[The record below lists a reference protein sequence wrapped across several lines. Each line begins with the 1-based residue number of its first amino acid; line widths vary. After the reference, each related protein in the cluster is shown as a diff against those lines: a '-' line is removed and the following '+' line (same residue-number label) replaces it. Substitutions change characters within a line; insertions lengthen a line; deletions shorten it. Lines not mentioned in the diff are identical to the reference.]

1 MEAERDAHWLTDV
14 YQRETGFA
22 YLNASPRDLIELG
35 QLLLASSKLDDR
47 QIIPV
52 RWVAQLAGEGIPG
65 CPFAPGCIFGKW
77 GYAYHIW
84 LLPNRLGYFFWSV
97 YGQLLIILPKSQ
109 TVILQTG
116 IAVKPT
122 FREEFIDLVLELAV
136 AR

>member
-1 MEAERDAHWLTDV
+1 LTDV
-14 YQRETGFA
+14 DQRETGFA
-22 YLNASPRDLIELG
+22 YLNTSRRDLIRLG

-47 QIIPV
+47 QMIPA
-52 RWVAQLAGEGIPG
+52 RWFAQLAGERIPG

-77 GYAYHIW
+77 GHAYHTW
-84 LLPNRLGYFFWSV
+84 LLPDRLGYFFWSV

-116 IAVKPT
+116 IADKPT
-122 FREEFIDLVLELAV
+122 FCEEFIDLVRELAV